1 MLRCSSRRFLLHVSR
16 HALLHVIA
24 ALVVLVA
31 APTGAAVAQDPGT
44 AFTGRVVEVTD
55 GDTYDVR
62 RSGGG
67 VATVRLYGVDAP
79 ETSQPYGA
87 RATKAARRYVG
98 GERVRV
104 LVEDVGRYGRTIGR
118 LEVDGGRLGELLVG
132 DGLAWH
138 YERYAPQAT
147 ELARLER
154 RARRAERGLWSQSD
168 PVPPWAWRDRD
179 DGSGDDGSGDES
191 GSSAPVDDRDCSDF
205 DTQEEAQ
212 AFFERHQP
220 GDPHNLDGDG
230 DGRACESLP

>member
-1 MLRCSSRRFLLHVSR
+1 M
-16 HALLHVIA
+16 
-24 ALVVLVA
+24 LVA
-31 APTGAAVAQDPGT
+31 APTGPAVAQDPGT
-44 AFTGRVVEVTD
+44 SFTGRVVEVTD

-62 RSGGG
+62 RSSGG

-118 LEVDGGRLGELLVG
+118 LEIDGGRLGELLVG

-138 YERYAPQAT
+138 YEQYAPQAT

-179 DGSGDDGSGDES
+179 EGSDENSGGST
-191 GSSAPVDDRDCSDF
+191 PVDDRDCSDF